1 MSGRVREGG
10 QDRRWSLGFIGG
22 SFIGLDYLARLLA
35 QTFGSDF
42 WLRLLAQTF
51 GSGFGR
57 LIIEAS
63 IVGVHGLMEF
73 FGHAAACRSGISG
86 HPAA

>member
-1 MSGRVREGG
+1 MMSGRVREGG

-35 QTFGSDF
+35 QTFGS
-42 WLRLLAQTF
+42 
-51 GSGFGR
+51 GFDG
-57 LIIEAS
+57 LVIEAS